1 MAPEQAKAS
10 TLDYRADIF
19 SLASLS
25 YRAMTGRPPFSGDDI
40 PQIMYKI
47 VYNHPVRPS
56 DIVQEIPRDAERVL
70 LLGLAKSPAH
80 RFRSATA
87 FASALKDAFAGSLR
101 DDIRRRA
108 DELHHRQGW
117 SVDGGDL

>member
-1 MAPEQAKAS
+1 
-10 TLDYRADIF
+10 
-19 SLASLS
+19 
-25 YRAMTGRPPFSGDDI
+25 
-40 PQIMYKI
+40 MYKI

-70 LLGLAKSPAH
+70 LLGLAKSPAQ

-108 DELHHRQGW
+108 DELHYRQGW